1 MRAGALAAVMLGA
14 LAVEV
19 PVQAVPRGVPSAQER
34 EAGLWYLDAL
44 GIDAARERGL
54 TGQGMK
60 IAVVDTAINLSAPEL
75 AGANIRIGASV
86 CVDPKTGSPYPADT
100 TDPNMA
106 SHGTSVVA
114 MLVGSGVA
122 ADGGQG
128 TVGIVPDAEIVFYA
142 TGPGEPQG
150 YERCFVDDAK
160 NDVREPSMMN
170 AIRQAV
176 DDGADVISVSQG
188 DGHSNTKEVLARA
201 AVKGIAVVAGT
212 MNPQTPPDAGRF
224 PAAANGSVAVGAVD
238 SDAEI
243 IGKKTGLTPTP
254 LRNMAVMAPGVGLLT
269 TSQLSWDPEIGEGTS
284 LATPLV
290 AGALAL
296 TKQAH
301 PEASMFQVIQSLIR
315 TTDAGSHAELSHD
328 RDYGYGVMS
337 LRTMLDS
344 DPLSYPDEN
353 PLFVTSAEDPRCEGG
368 LFDVHSGDGLERCV
382 WADIPSPA
390 DVQAVRDAD
399 AGIVPSAEP
408 EENNGGEDVAAPFVL
423 MGIAPGV
430 VVLAGIVV
438 ALVLILRARSRRRA
452 AAPVAASY
460 PPAPVP
466 GIPASAQPGAAHQPP
481 SAARAQPP
489 AGGYPPADRPA
500 APPAVPPP
508 GYPPAGAPGPGY
520 PPWVAAGPPAAPGPR
535 PPANPQD
542 FTPQQPPIQGEH
554 Q

>member
-1 MRAGALAAVMLGA
+1 MLGMGVAVRRGVIAAGAAAMLGA
-14 LAVEV
+14 LSVAV

-54 TGQGMK
+54 TGRGMK
-60 IAVVDTAINLSAPEL
+60 IAVVDTGINLSAPEL

-100 TDPNMA
+100 TDPKMA

-142 TGPGEPQG
+142 TGPDEPQG
-150 YERCFVDDAK
+150 YERCFVDNEKTGEQEIALSSAL
-160 NDVREPSMMN
+160 R
-170 AIRQAV
+170 RAV
-176 DDGADVISVSQG
+176 DDGADAISISQL
-188 DGHSNTKEVLARA
+188 DGLGSTREVLARA
-201 AVKGIAVVAGT
+201 FNKGIAVVAGT
-212 MNPQTPPDAGRF
+212 LNPQTPPDVGRY

-243 IGKKTGLTPTP
+243 IGEKQGWTPTP
-254 LRNMAVMAPGVGLLT
+254 LRNMAVVAPGVGLLT

-337 LRTMLDS
+337 LRMMLDS

-368 LFDVHSGDGLERCV
+368 LFDVHSGDGLERCK

-399 AGIVPSAEP
+399 AGILPSAEP
-408 EENNGGEDVAAPFVL
+408 EENNGGENLAAPFVL
-423 MGIAPGV
+423 MGIALGV

-452 AAPVAASY
+452 AGSLAPVT
-460 PPAPVP
+460 APYQQMP
-466 GIPASAQPGAAHQPP
+466 QQ
-481 SAARAQPP
+481 
-489 AGGYPPADRPA
+489 GGYQQNPLPPHVSGEPPLPGRP
-500 APPAVPPP
+500 PQ
-508 GYPPAGAPGPGY
+508 GP
-520 PPWVAAGPPAAPGPR
+520 PPAASAPR
-535 PPANPQD
+535 PLPPETDNTFPHNNPE
-542 FTPQQPPIQGEH
+542 QGGH
-554 Q
+554 